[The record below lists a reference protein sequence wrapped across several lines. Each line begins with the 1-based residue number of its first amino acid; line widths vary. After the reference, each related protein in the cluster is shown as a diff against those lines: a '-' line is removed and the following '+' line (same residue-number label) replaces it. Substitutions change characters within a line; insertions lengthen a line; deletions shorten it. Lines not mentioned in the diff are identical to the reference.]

1 MEILSLIHH
10 LEDLLA
16 HHEKILEVVKNETN
30 DIAARYGDERRT
42 KIEYSE
48 LEGFNIEDLIEREDM
63 AVLIS
68 NQGFIKRVPVSAYKS
83 QSRGGKGSLA
93 SKIRGRE
100 DFVEHLFIASTHDYI
115 FFVTN
120 KGRAFC
126 LKVHE
131 IPEMA
136 GKGSRGVL
144 VRTLFNIEAEEEIAT
159 VINLQDFN
167 DETFILFCTA
177 KGIAKKV
184 ATSAFQNAKTKGIR
198 AIEIREDDRLIK
210 AILTTGNDDILV
222 VSKSGQ
228 ALRYNESAIR
238 AMGRGAMGVIGM
250 RVQGD
255 DEVAGVMRA
264 EEGKMMLLITTQG
277 YGKRTDYQLFKP
289 HGRSTKGQIAYAIND
304 TTGPVAGVVSVAEED
319 ELMCITSKGNTVR
332 VKVNEISAQGRNS
345 MGVKVVNVAEGDY
358 IISLASVSPDADD
371 EGAEE

>member
-1 MEILSLIHH
+1 MS
-10 LEDLLA
+10 
-16 HHEKILEVVKNETN
+16 
-30 DIAARYGDERRT
+30 
-42 KIEYSE
+42 
-48 LEGFNIEDLIEREDM
+48 
-63 AVLIS
+63 
-68 NQGFIKRVPVSAYKS
+68 
-83 QSRGGKGSLA
+83 
-93 SKIRGRE
+93 SKIRNRE

-120 KGRAFC
+120 KGRAFW

-144 VRTLFNIEAEEEIAT
+144 VRTLFGIESDEEIAT
-159 VINLQDFN
+159 IINLQDFN

-184 ATSAFQNAKTKGIR
+184 ATSAFRNAKTKGIR

-210 AILTTGNDDILV
+210 AILTTGKDDILV
-222 VSKSGQ
+222 VSKSGN

-238 AMGRGAMGVIGM
+238 AMGRTAMGVIGM
-250 RVQGD
+250 RVLGD
-255 DEVAGVMRA
+255 DEVAGIMRA
-264 EEGKMMLLITTQG
+264 EEGKKMLLITTNG

-289 HGRSTKGQIAYAIND
+289 HGRSTKGQIAYGI
-304 TTGPVAGVVSVAEED
+304 TEKTGQVAGVVSVAEED
-319 ELMCITSKGNTVR
+319 ELMCITSRGNTVR
-332 VKVNEISAQGRNS
+332 VKVNEISSQGRAS

-358 IISLASVSPDADD
+358 IISLATVSPDEDE

>member
-1 MEILSLIHH
+1 MS
-10 LEDLLA
+10 
-16 HHEKILEVVKNETN
+16 
-30 DIAARYGDERRT
+30 
-42 KIEYSE
+42 
-48 LEGFNIEDLIEREDM
+48 
-63 AVLIS
+63 
-68 NQGFIKRVPVSAYKS
+68 
-83 QSRGGKGSLA
+83 

-120 KGRAFC
+120 KGRAFW

-144 VRTLFNIEAEEEIAT
+144 MRTLFGIDADEEIET
-159 VINLQDFN
+159 IINLQDFN

-184 ATSAFQNAKTKGIR
+184 ATSAFRNAKTKGIR

-210 AILTTGNDDILV
+210 AILTTGQDDILV
-222 VSKSGQ
+222 VSKSGN

-238 AMGRGAMGVIGM
+238 AMGRTAMGVIGM
-250 RVQGD
+250 RVLGD
-255 DEVAGVMRA
+255 DEVAGIMRA
-264 EEGKMMLLITTQG
+264 EEGKKMLLITTNG

-289 HGRSTKGQIAYAIND
+289 HGRSTKGQIAYGTNEK
-304 TTGPVAGVVSVAEED
+304 TGQVAGVVSVAEED
-319 ELMCITSKGNTVR
+319 ELMCITSRGNTVR
-332 VKVNEISAQGRNS
+332 VKVNEISSQGRAS

-358 IISLASVSPDADD
+358 IISLATVSPDEDE